1 MDEIII
7 EDGKNIISSKAYK
20 KRHIVARFE
29 ESNIQPNQLP
39 YYLFPTFQ
47 EILVTQKGCVELDG
61 FFDCSEKKEIVKN
74 FKVSYVFG
82 GNKYVMNTNSI
93 WFKNKLFF
101 KFNKENGDNF
111 VIIYSSFSGNFH
123 RIYSMDDQRVYFS
136 GINNNI
142 VKLDDNSKA
151 NYENKNENKDEDK
164 YEDDFWFIISM
175 MLIFILIII
184 IIVLFVKM
192 KNKNDFENN
201 VIEEIGQNILIEME

>member
-7 EDGKNIISSKAYK
+7 EDGDNTTREPVYK
-20 KRHIVARFE
+20 GRHIVARFE
-29 ESNIQPNQLP
+29 EGSIQPNQLP
-39 YYLFPTFQ
+39 YYLYPTFQ
-47 EILVTQKGCVELDG
+47 EILVTQKGCIELGG
-61 FFDCSEKKEIVKN
+61 FFDCSEKKDVVKN

-101 KFNKENGDNF
+101 KFNKETGDNF

-142 VKLDDNSKA
+142 IKLDDNYKP
-151 NYENKNENKDEDK
+151 NNDNKEDNKDEK
-164 YEDDFWFIISM
+164 NVWFTISLV
-175 MLIFILIII
+175 LIAILIII
-184 IIVLFVKM
+184 IIIIIALVIKM
-192 KNKNDFENN
+192 KLKNELENN
-201 VIEEIGQNILIEME
+201 AMEGKGKNKLLEME